1 MRSSYTKRRS
11 RRMGSARFERCVDD
25 EETRAMAKF
34 LVGNVRLID
43 WYRRSFVCI
52 TRAQDEAVEYE
63 VDASDNKPKAVN
75 VTGPAG
81 ANVLGAVRRRRRGKS
96 ASKADGE
103 DAPEN

>member
-1 MRSSYTKRRS
+1 
-11 RRMGSARFERCVDD
+11 MGSGRLERCVDD
-25 EETRAMAKF
+25 DATRAMVKY

-43 WYRRSFVCI
+43 WYRRFFFCLYHA
-52 TRAQDEAVEYE
+52 RAQDEAVEYE

-81 ANVLGAVRRRRRGKS
+81 VNVLGAVRRRRRGKT
-96 ASKADGE
+96 AAKADDE